1 MHQHPRPSPRG
12 ASAANSPRTNPTRT
26 NNPRDAA
33 HYRSESASTVTSYQT
48 ARSDAGSDYIERG
61 DDVSEAGYEEEA
73 TMRKLG
79 QVIMQFYKKAALTV
93 LESRTQLP
101 QVVNAHGHIRQSK
114 WFSLVLDETDV
125 YNEDLREWTSSDLIN
140 AAPPPMCIE
149 IFLDLKDLADGE
161 ALAVVDEQGKLWD
174 VAEALTTATPLTSR
188 PSSRSG
194 RPTQVILE
202 RWAVEVTDNQKMD
215 PETVRATLPN
225 VYKNAIALFRSLCTF
240 TRLVPAWKYYK
251 HVARNPMAQP
261 SLPLRWRISNGMFKS
276 PRRDTLDLP
285 LYPAAE
291 QVASTHVFEPVKS
304 PIGLLSISVQYRN
317 NTGFR
322 VEKQESVLSSHFMG
336 MDDLNF
342 SSSFHDRETGRVP
355 GSLPTGRNFHQ
366 EQPDRGQAYGS
377 LSTFHQVGPAT
388 GTSPISAL
396 RAAKDMGSPESPPQK
411 IPPNHRT
418 ATSSKSSLRD
428 VAASPASPRRTSVSF
443 QPSNPFKAG
452 SLSSSPVPG
461 SHIPPSPGASLG
473 RATGQGA
480 GHTRNRSSLNAL
492 PQTALRT
499 PSGHSLPNETAIAS
513 STSSSPKPAPISRY
527 SSSFSNRR
535 SKFSSGAGGSKT
547 EDDNNSSGKGSASSS
562 AQRLEGG
569 SSGSV
574 QTDEENISDF
584 LKLLEQKKEL
594 KSLNRTDSASRDAS
608 MRRTT
613 AALSKYQRMRESNA
627 ALSDSIS
634 SSLLLHRSS
643 SSSSRNLAN
652 VPGMVGGASVST
664 SSSPG
669 KPISPHT
676 PHTPAVPS
684 RLSANSIIDY
694 DEQPHRSRN
703 PRSRHDVEDT
713 GDNGSDSTAQD
724 ERPGMA
730 IPTSP
735 RAWPFARRSSSAAQ
749 QHRNQLEDDTEL
761 FGMRSASLPT
771 EDRPDLSLSELL
783 HKGTQESSSGAEGES
798 SEKYAPETDPSPGA
812 IIDPLVLRERP
823 RSTQG
828 TSSNR
833 SGAHSATPSLA
844 YRTRVNTS
852 TESGRRSA
860 ASERGES
867 DSGVASGRT
876 SRGGSRYSFSSR
888 PVSAAANLD
897 DDEPLL
903 FTMSELGVQG
913 GRRSLE
919 ESRDTRDP
927 MTRRRGG
934 SPWRGA

>member
-1 MHQHPRPSPRG
+1 MGCSRGLDHGDSFDFAAIQSFWQAHPGHSGALGGRGHGQPEDGSRDCQSDTAKCLQKRNRSLPFVVYLYASRTCVEVLQTCCKESHGPTIAAAAMAHLEWNVQEPSPRHLG
-12 ASAANSPRTNPTRT
+12 P
-26 NNPRDAA
+26 
-33 HYRSESASTVTSYQT
+33 STV
-48 ARSDAGSDYIERG
+48 
-61 DDVSEAGYEEEA
+61 
-73 TMRKLG
+73 
-79 QVIMQFYKKAALTV
+79 
-93 LESRTQLP
+93 
-101 QVVNAHGHIRQSK
+101 
-114 WFSLVLDETDV
+114 
-125 YNEDLREWTSSDLIN
+125 
-140 AAPPPMCIE
+140 
-149 IFLDLKDLADGE
+149 
-161 ALAVVDEQGKLWD
+161 
-174 VAEALTTATPLTSR
+174 
-188 PSSRSG
+188 PSSRASG
-194 RPTQVILE
+194 V
-202 RWAVEVTDNQKMD
+202 
-215 PETVRATLPN
+215 
-225 VYKNAIALFRSLCTF
+225 NACL
-240 TRLVPAWKYYK
+240 
-251 HVARNPMAQP
+251 
-261 SLPLRWRISNGMFKS
+261 
-276 PRRDTLDLP
+276 
-285 LYPAAE
+285 
-291 QVASTHVFEPVKS
+291 EPVKS

-461 SHIPPSPGASLG
+461 SHIPPSPGTSLG

-860 ASERGES
+860 TSERGES

>member
-1 MHQHPRPSPRG
+1 
-12 ASAANSPRTNPTRT
+12 
-26 NNPRDAA
+26 
-33 HYRSESASTVTSYQT
+33 
-48 ARSDAGSDYIERG
+48 
-61 DDVSEAGYEEEA
+61 
-73 TMRKLG
+73 MRKLG
-79 QVIMQFYKKAALTV
+79 QVIMQFYKKAALTI

-101 QVVNAHGHIRQSK
+101 QVANKQGQVRQSK

-125 YNEDLREWTSSDLIN
+125 YNEDLREWTTSDLVN
-140 AAPPPMCIE
+140 TAPPPMCIE

-161 ALAVVDEQGKLWD
+161 ALAIVDEHGKLWD
-174 VAEALTTATPLTSR
+174 VAEALSTATPLTSR

-202 RWAVEVTDNQKMD
+202 RWTVEVTDNQKMD

-261 SLPLRWRISNGMFKS
+261 SLPLRWRISNAMFKT

-285 LYPAAE
+285 LYPASE
-291 QVASTHVFEPVKS
+291 QVAQTHAFEPTKS
-304 PIGLLSISVQYRN
+304 PVGLLSISVQYRN
-317 NTGFR
+317 NTDFR

-355 GSLPTGRNFHQ
+355 GSLPTGRNFYQ

-428 VAASPASPRRTSVSF
+428 IAASPASPRRTSVSF
-443 QPSNPFKAG
+443 QPANPFKAG
-452 SLSSSPVPG
+452 SLSSSPVV
-461 SHIPPSPGASLG
+461 PPSPGTSLG
-473 RATGQGA
+473 RATGTGQGT
-480 GHTRNRSSLNAL
+480 GHGRNRSSLNAL
-492 PQTALRT
+492 PQAALRT

-535 SKFSSGAGGSKT
+535 SRFSSGAGGSKT
-547 EDDNNSSGKGSASSS
+547 EDDNNSSGKGSTSSS

-703 PRSRHDVEDT
+703 PRARHDVEDT

-724 ERPGMA
+724 ERLGMA

-761 FGMRSASLPT
+761 F
-771 EDRPDLSLSELL
+771 
-783 HKGTQESSSGAEGES
+783 
-798 SEKYAPETDPSPGA
+798 A
-812 IIDPLVLRERP
+812 IIDPLVLRARP

-828 TSSNR
+828 TSSTR

-844 YRTRVNTS
+844 YRTRVNAS
-852 TESGRRSA
+852 TESGRRSV

-867 DSGVASGRT
+867 DSGIASGRN

-888 PVSAAANLD
+888 PVSAAANVD

-919 ESRDTRDP
+919 EPRDTRDP
-927 MTRRRGG
+927 MTRKRGG
-934 SPWRGA
+934 SPWSGA